1 MASAGQKTGPPC
13 ALRAGKS
20 ESRWFVRT
28 RSSTASLAF
37 LLALATMILPSATSA
52 RSQLGT
58 VTPEN
63 GNKIALPTA
72 APGFAQATPSSTMPI
87 DYSRLIEAEAC
98 ESWTAAAV
106 DSPTVSVTRLAVP
119 GKARDEFQKACKNL
133 KRGNFEAAED
143 HARRAVEVYPDYAAG
158 WVVLGQALT
167 AGHKDQEAAQACK
180 QAMKVDPTY
189 APPYLCLA
197 QFAERTNHWD
207 DAYTFSDQARSLDP
221 LNDPYVYFYKAMA
234 ELHLKRYTQA
244 EMDGLLA
251 ERLDDDGQIPK
262 VHLLLA
268 EVYRAKGDKSGEAA
282 ELQKF
287 LELSPHDSEWQ
298 TARSILADVQNSTA
312 K

>member
-1 MASAGQKTGPPC
+1 M
-13 ALRAGKS
+13 
-20 ESRWFVRT
+20 
-28 RSSTASLAF
+28 SLTS
-37 LLALATMILPSATSA
+37 LLALATMILSSAASLRA
-52 RSQLGT
+52 QLGT

-63 GNKIALPTA
+63 GNQLALPTA
-72 APGFAQATPSSTMPI
+72 QPGFAQAATPSSTMPI

-119 GKARDEFQKACKNL
+119 GKARGEFQKACNNL
-133 KRGNFEAAED
+133 KHNNVAAAED
-143 HARRAVEVYPDYAAG
+143 HARNAVEIYPDYAAA

-167 AGHKDQEAAQACK
+167 AGNKDQEAAQACR

-207 DAYTFSDQARSLDP
+207 DAYTFSDRARSLDP
-221 LNDPYVYFYKAMA
+221 LDDPYVYFYKAMA
-234 ELHLKRYTQA
+234 ELHLKRYAQA
-244 EMDGLLA
+244 EMDGLFA
-251 ERLDDDGQIPK
+251 ERLDNDGQIPK
-262 VHLLLA
+262 LHLLLA
-268 EVYRAKGDKSGEAA
+268 EVYRAKGDKSGEAM

-287 LELSPHDSEWQ
+287 LELSPHDSDWQ
-298 TARSILADVQNSTA
+298 TARTILAEVQNSMA